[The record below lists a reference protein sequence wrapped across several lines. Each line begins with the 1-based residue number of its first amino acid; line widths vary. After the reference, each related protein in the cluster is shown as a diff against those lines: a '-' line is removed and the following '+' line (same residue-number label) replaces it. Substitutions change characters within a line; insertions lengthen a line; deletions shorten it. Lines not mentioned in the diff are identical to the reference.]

1 MWIGECKLRESTKA
15 SLGGIIAALSIVIM
29 LLTYVSPLLVYTA
42 PPFAGILLLI
52 IINELGFR
60 WSVATF
66 AAVSLLSVFIIADK
80 EAAVFY
86 TMFFG
91 YYPILVTGI
100 NKAVKNKLVNFVIKF
115 FVCNIACI
123 ISIFVCTFFFGV
135 SYDDIF
141 SEGLWFIIAFILLM
155 NVFFVIYDNLIT
167 KLQLLYVMKIQKK
180 IRKLFN
186 IR

>member
-1 MWIGECKLRESTKA
+1 MRESTKA

-60 WSVATF
+60 WSAATF

-91 YYPILVTGI
+91 YYPILVTVI

-115 FVCNIACI
+115 FV
-123 ISIFVCTFFFGV
+123 
-135 SYDDIF
+135 
-141 SEGLWFIIAFILLM
+141 
-155 NVFFVIYDNLIT
+155 
-167 KLQLLYVMKIQKK
+167 
-180 IRKLFN
+180 
-186 IR
+186 

>member
-66 AAVSLLSVFIIADK
+66 AAVSLLSVFII
-80 EAAVFY
+80 
-86 TMFFG
+86 
-91 YYPILVTGI
+91 
-100 NKAVKNKLVNFVIKF
+100 
-115 FVCNIACI
+115 
-123 ISIFVCTFFFGV
+123 VCTFFFGV